1 MLVFQVSSLSTDKG
15 VCRERQ
21 GESGQERERVL
32 CVIWRQGE
40 ERERES
46 TVCDMETGGRER
58 VMYVIWRQGG
68 ERESTV
74 CDMET
79 ERGEREYCV

>member
-46 TVCDMETGGRER
+46 TVCDMETGG
-58 VMYVIWRQGG
+58 
-68 ERESTV
+68 ERESNV

-79 ERGEREYCV
+79 GRGEREYCV